1 MAAVLLSVLL
11 ALLVLASGV
20 LSAGCGKGGGEP
32 TGSPPPSATA
42 GVVATVNGRPVHQSQ
57 VDAIMA
63 EARIGGQD
71 IGEKK
76 AVEAAI
82 DEELLRQEADR
93 LGITVTRQSVDARV
107 KALEKT
113 LGGAAA
119 LNAALAGVSLTRAQL
134 RERLAAVELGER
146 VAIAKFPDIAVSR
159 QRSKAFY
166 RRNLSLFTRPAE
178 VKLGDIIA
186 KTERLARG
194 AIAKIEGGQ
203 SFFATARQFSRDPEL
218 KDAGGQLGWLD
229 LASLPEPIA
238 RAVAGM
244 GPGDV
249 SASPVTFNGFHV
261 LKVYGRR
268 PESTTP
274 FAKVDRR
281 IRAELVAKARD
292 AALKRWLKEAR
303 SGARVEVAP

>member
-1 MAAVLLSVLL
+1 
-11 ALLVLASGV
+11 
-20 LSAGCGKGGGEP
+20 
-32 TGSPPPSATA
+32 
-42 GVVATVNGRPVHQSQ
+42 VVATVNGRPVHQSQ